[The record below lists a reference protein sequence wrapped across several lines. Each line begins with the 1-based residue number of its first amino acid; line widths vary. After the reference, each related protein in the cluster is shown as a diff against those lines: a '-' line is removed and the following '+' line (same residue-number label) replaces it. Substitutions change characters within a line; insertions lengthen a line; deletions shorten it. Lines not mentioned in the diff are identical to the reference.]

1 VGDYGALGAHA
12 VVSWDAR
19 DNKVLPRRGVFAA
32 ARGTWFAQTWDVD
45 SDFGQVNGNINGYLP
60 LGGALTLAARAG
72 GKKVFGTYPYMEAAA
87 LGQGGLDS
95 GVLAAPE
102 NTLRGYRA
110 GRFAGDEAVYF
121 NGDMRLRISGMNIGA
136 PGSWGLSAFAD
147 TGRVWLEGE
156 SSDTWHSSVGGGLW
170 FSWLTNRAAASIGVS
185 HSSEDNLVYFV
196 LGSHF

>member
-1 VGDYGALGAHA
+1 M
-12 VVSWDAR
+12 
-19 DNKVLPRRGVFAA
+19 PRRGLFAA
-32 ARGTWFAQTWDVD
+32 VRGTWFAQTWDVD
-45 SDFGQVNGNINGYLP
+45 RDFGQVNGNINGYLP

-72 GKKVFGTYPYMEAAA
+72 GKKVFGSYPYMEAAS

-110 GRFAGDEAVYF
+110 RRFAGDKAVYF

-136 PGSWGLSAFAD
+136 PGSWGLTAFAD

-156 SSDTWHSSVGGGLW
+156 SSDKWHSSVGGGLW

>member
-1 VGDYGALGAHA
+1 M
-12 VVSWDAR
+12 
-19 DNKVLPRRGVFAA
+19 
-32 ARGTWFAQTWDVD
+32 RGTWFAQAWDVD

-72 GKKVFGTYPYMEAAA
+72 GKKVFGNYPYMEAAA

-110 GRFAGDEAVYF
+110 RRFAGDEAVYF
-121 NGDMRLRISGMNIGA
+121 NGDMRLRISGMNIGT

-147 TGRVWLEGE
+147 TGRVWLDGE

-185 HSSEDNLVYFV
+185 HSKEGNLAYFV
-196 LGSHF
+196 LGAHF